1 VSESL
6 VSCLMGIDN
15 GIGIGIE
22 MSMGK
27 EKVHEQSPK

>member
-1 VSESL
+1 L
-6 VSCLMGIDN
+6 RIDKGIGI

-27 EKVHEQSPK
+27 EKFHEQSPK

>member
-1 VSESL
+1 
-6 VSCLMGIDN
+6 MGIDN
-15 GIGIGIE
+15 GIGIE

>member
-1 VSESL
+1 
-6 VSCLMGIDN
+6 MGIDN
-15 GIGIGIE
+15 GIGIGIGIGIE